1 MTFEHILYSVQD
13 SLATLIL
20 NRPDSANT
28 LSLEL
33 IREVQE
39 VLKELSSREDV
50 SALVI
55 KGAGKHFSSGHLLK
69 ELVDGD
75 PSYYRTVFTC
85 CGNMMEALHAL
96 PMPVIA
102 SVRGAAFAAGCQLV
116 ATCDLVVA
124 EEGARFATPGV
135 KIGLFC
141 TTPMIPLTRC
151 VGRKIALDMLMTGR
165 ILSAAEALQYGLVS
179 RVTSNEQLDEVTLDM
194 ARTIAGYSRHVVRS
208 GKAAFYRQIEMDED
222 RALDYAREIIAFDLL
237 NQDAFEGIGAFLEK
251 RDPVWKHK

>member
-28 LSLEL
+28 LSMEL

-39 VLKELSSREDV
+39 VLKDLSSREDV
-50 SALVI
+50 SALII

-69 ELVDGD
+69 ELVGGD

-124 EEGARFATPGV
+124 EEGARFATPRSQNRAV
-135 KIGLFC
+135 LHDSHDSFD
-141 TTPMIPLTRC
+141 
-151 VGRKIALDMLMTGR
+151 ALRG
-165 ILSAAEALQYGLVS
+165 Q
-179 RVTSNEQLDEVTLDM
+179 
-194 ARTIAGYSRHVVRS
+194 
-208 GKAAFYRQIEMDED
+208 ED
-222 RALDYAREIIAFDLL
+222 RLGHAHDRPDSFSGGSASVRLGEPGDL
-237 NQDAFEGIGAFLEK
+237 Q
-251 RDPVWKHK
+251 